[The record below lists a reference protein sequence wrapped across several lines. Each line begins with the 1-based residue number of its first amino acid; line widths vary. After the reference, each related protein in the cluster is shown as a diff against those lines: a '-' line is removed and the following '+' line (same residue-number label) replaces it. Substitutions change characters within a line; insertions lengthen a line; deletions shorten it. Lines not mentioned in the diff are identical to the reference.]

1 MMARFSACRERFVRT
16 NWAVAQRHNF
26 PKVQILMSYL
36 NHWQLS
42 RSPFASG
49 GGLRDFFVGGTVEE
63 AIARSEFLLNHQ
75 KRLGLVVG
83 PSGAGKSSLF
93 EYLSRRRSLSHP
105 KEIHIKIDL
114 QSCTAL
120 GLSTRLHQAL
130 YRESNDVGSY
140 GSTWMAGNSID
151 GSSIHRANRPNER
164 TWREIHDAIFSSAAI
179 GQHTVFMFDQIETG
193 TEEILESLRLLW
205 SNRSKWSMLIGV
217 DHEILVNLPRWILES
232 CELRIDLPQWDLGQT
247 ADYFDFALSKA
258 GPRDDVFSGQAIT
271 RIQELSD
278 GIPKRIAQLADLVLV
293 AGAVRRQ
300 EVVTAELV
308 DQVFDEF
315 SVALG
320 AKFPVFWE
328 GQRLNAG

>member
-1 MMARFSACRERFVRT
+1 MVRINACRERLVRT
-16 NWAVAQRHNF
+16 NWAVARRHTF
-26 PKVQILMSYL
+26 AKEPTVMSYL
-36 NHWQLS
+36 NHWQLT
-42 RSPFASG
+42 RSPFANAG
-49 GGLRDFFVGGTVEE
+49 TLRDFFVGGTVEE

-105 KEIHIKIDL
+105 KETHIKIDL

-130 YRESNDVGSY
+130 YRESSDIGSY
-140 GSTWMAGNSID
+140 GGTWTGRTTLD
-151 GSSIHRANRPNER
+151 GTTPSRIHRHNER

-179 GQHTVFMFDQIETG
+179 GQHPVFMFDQIETG

-217 DHEILVNLPRWILES
+217 DHEVLVNLPRWILES

-278 GIPKRIAQLADLVLV
+278 GIPKRIAKLADLVLV